1 MAWFILILLSLIW
14 GTSFI
19 LIKKGLEVYTPD
31 ELGALR
37 ITIACLCLLPFAVR
51 SFAQI
56 PQRYWFWILVS
67 GFIGNLIP
75 AFLFAFAETELA
87 SGLAGVLNSLTALFT
102 LIIGAI
108 FFRQRITILRIAGII
123 IGIVGTAVL
132 IFMGG
137 NAEASGSAFH
147 GFLVVLATVMYGG
160 SLNIIKHKL
169 AGLNALAMASL
180 ALLCVG
186 PFAFAYLFTTPVF
199 SKIAT
204 SPGAYEALGYI
215 ALLAAFSTAIGL
227 VLYNKLIHMTTT
239 LFASSATYLMP
250 IVALLWGIL
259 DNETIHLFHYIG
271 MVIIL
276 AGVFI
281 VNRAR

>member
-1 MAWFILILLSLIW
+1 MIW

-19 LIKKGLEVYTPD
+19 LIKKGLEVYSPN

-37 ITIACLCLLPFAVR
+37 ISIACLCLLPFAIKNLTK
-51 SFAQI
+51 I
-56 PQRYWFWILVS
+56 PQRYWKWIVFS
-67 GFIGNLIP
+67 GLIGNLIP

-102 LIIGAI
+102 LIIGAM
-108 FFRQRITILRIAGII
+108 FFMQRITALRVAGII
-123 IGIVGTAVL
+123 IGIAGTAVL
-132 IFMGG
+132 IFSGGAEENSG
-137 NAEASGSAFH
+137 NALY
-147 GFLVVLATVMYGG
+147 GFLVVIATIMYGG

-180 ALLCVG
+180 ALFCVG
-186 PFAFAYLFTTPVF
+186 PIAFAYLFSTEAFDKMAHT
-199 SKIAT
+199 
-204 SPGAYEALGYI
+204 PGAWEALGYI

-239 LFASSATYLMP
+239 LFASSSTYLMP
-250 IVALLWGIL
+250 IVALLWGVL
-259 DNETIHLFHYIG
+259 DGETIHLYHYVG
-271 MVIIL
+271 MIIIL

-281 VNRAR
+281 VNRAK